1 MSLKLNL
8 GDIHLT
14 FQVKGYHK
22 PQNKSW
28 DEEWCKI
35 SLSLRSR
42 DWLNYK
48 IVEDEI
54 LLCCEIDA
62 LTKQLETVRNYKQLE
77 KRTLSFIEPDFNF
90 TFYPSANNRTP
101 IVDWIINF
109 WTDRKAL
116 SANCLSLQLDMMD
129 ISNLLN
135 YLHHVQSQTNE
146 KYEPVTGDG
155 LTERQLFEV
164 LEKSIADAETGKC
177 FTHEEVMESL
187 RKQIEEYKE
196 NNPIAKLTLDFSKVD
211 KTMTIS
217 QSTFKVL
224 SYPEK
229 FDVLFNKERKQ
240 LCVIDDKSLSSETK
254 DVRTPFTA
262 PHGDFS
268 CESNMFLLKLLQ
280 YVPNLENGKIY
291 SLLGFY
297 RADINGVI
305 FSLSDYQLTE
315 ECSQ

>member
-1 MSLKLNL
+1 M
-8 GDIHLT
+8 
-14 FQVKGYHK
+14 
-22 PQNKSW
+22 
-28 DEEWCKI
+28 
-35 SLSLRSR
+35 
-42 DWLNYK
+42 NYK

-155 LTERQLFEV
+155 LTERQLF
-164 LEKSIADAETGKC
+164 KC
-177 FTHEEVMESL
+177 L
-187 RKQIEEYKE
+187 K
-196 NNPIAKLTLDFSKVD
+196 NP
-211 KTMTIS
+211 
-217 QSTFKVL
+217 
-224 SYPEK
+224 
-229 FDVLFNKERKQ
+229 
-240 LCVIDDKSLSSETK
+240 
-254 DVRTPFTA
+254 
-262 PHGDFS
+262 
-268 CESNMFLLKLLQ
+268 
-280 YVPNLENGKIY
+280 
-291 SLLGFY
+291 
-297 RADINGVI
+297 
-305 FSLSDYQLTE
+305 
-315 ECSQ
+315 